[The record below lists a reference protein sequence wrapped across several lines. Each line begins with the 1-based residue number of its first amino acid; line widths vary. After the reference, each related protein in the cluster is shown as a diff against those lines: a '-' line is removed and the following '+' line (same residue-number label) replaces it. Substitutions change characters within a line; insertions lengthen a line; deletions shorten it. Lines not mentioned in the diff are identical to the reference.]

1 MLNNK
6 FKNMN
11 RLILLFIPLFIVNM
25 MFSQK
30 MITRSGEIKFDATVQ
45 GAMDEV
51 IGTNKTVSAIFDKS
65 TSDLVVLALVKSFK
79 FKSPLMEEHF
89 NENYME
95 SDKLPKATFKG
106 KVLNYNGKAGSYDVE
121 GDLTIHGVANKVKTK
136 MTVANDSEKLM
147 ISGAFTIKLIDYKL
161 NVPALAKK
169 TLSETAKISIKLVL
183 ENK

>member
-1 MLNNK
+1 
-6 FKNMN
+6 
-11 RLILLFIPLFIVNM
+11 

-30 MITRSGEIKFDATVQ
+30 MITRTGEIKFDATVP

-65 TSDLVVLALVKSFK
+65 TSELVVLGLVKSFK

-95 SDKLPKATFKG
+95 SDKLPKASFKG
-106 KVLNYNGKAGSYDVE
+106 KILNYDSKAGSYDVE
-121 GDLTIHGVANKVKTK
+121 GDLTIHGVTNKVKTK
-136 MTVANDSEKLM
+136 VTITTDGGKVNVSGTFTVKL
-147 ISGAFTIKLIDYKL
+147 SDYKID
-161 NVPALAKK
+161 VPVLAKK
-169 TLSETAKISIKLVL
+169 TLAETAKISIKLSL